1 MTSSK
6 KSNQYQCLS
15 DSLAQESLTE
25 AAEHFFGQRVDIEH
39 GLQDFWDKVNHLQ
52 PIQKK
57 VQIKQA
63 NLHFLLRR
71 GDTETVQQFYKL
83 LDQDPEQMPALD
95 PEATANF
102 QELHLPFCFTDKN
115 RYFRLLCQAY
125 EKLASQAWIYMQG
138 EYYNDPQD
146 PRCKRV
152 TVNYTQIQE
161 LCSALQKK
169 IHNANQTDTYAE
181 VLQFAKRLD
190 VLQSAKE
197 DLAGMPLQ
205 HNLDQE
211 LAFTPPELNHTGLKA
226 YPNFSAL
233 PKVKGEIKKFASRIF
248 SQAPAEVRSIIQT
261 IKEAQ
266 KK

>member
-6 KSNQYQCLS
+6 KNNQYQCLS
-15 DSLAQESLTE
+15 DLLAQESLTE

-39 GLQDFWDKVNHLQ
+39 GLQEFWDKVNQLRR
-52 PIQKK
+52 IQKK
-57 VQIKQA
+57 VQIEQA

-95 PEATANF
+95 PEAIADL

-161 LCSALQKK
+161 LCSILQKK
-169 IHNANQTDTYAE
+169 IHIANQTDTFTE

-190 VLQSAKE
+190 VQQSAKE
-197 DLAGMPLQ
+197 NLAGVPLQ

-211 LAFTPPELNHTGLKA
+211 LAFTLPELSNAGLKA
-226 YPNFSAL
+226 YPQFPAL
-233 PKVKGEIKKFASRIF
+233 PRVKGGIKKFASRIF
-248 SQAPAEVRSIIQT
+248 AQAPAEVRSIIQT
-261 IKEAQ
+261 IKAAQ
-266 KK
+266 ND